1 MERIILFDGVCN
13 FCDASVQFM
22 IKRDPSGKF
31 KYTPLQS
38 EVGQKILAENRLSAA
53 EFDSIILSENGK
65 IYKKSTAALR
75 IAKELSGLW
84 PFLYLFI
91 IVPPFIRN
99 AVYDFVAANRYKW
112 YGKKEAC
119 MVPSP
124 EVRSRFI

>member
-38 EVGQKILAENRLSAA
+38 ETGQKILTENGLSAA
-53 EFDSIILSENGK
+53 EFDSIVLSENGK

-75 IAKELSGLW
+75 IAKELNGLW
-84 PFLYLFI
+84 PLMYIFI
-91 IVPPFIRN
+91 VVPPFIRN
-99 AVYDFVAANRYKW
+99 VVYDFVAANRYKW
-112 YGKKEAC
+112 YGKKDAC
-119 MVPSP
+119 MIPSP
-124 EVRSRFI
+124 EVRSRFV